1 MLSTMPFESIAA
13 RWGPSL
19 HRRTGHTTWV
29 LRIQCNNFSPR
40 LKFLVGAN
48 ILSFLIHQI
57 LLSRCPAFSQAA
69 FTAFGIPN
77 MRLLNLQLLAWVVL
91 LFDGCLAE
99 ANAVT
104 LF

>member
-13 RWGPSL
+13 RLGAQDS
-19 HRRTGHTTWV
+19 V
-29 LRIQCNNFSPR
+29 QYFSPR

-69 FTAFGIPN
+69 FAAFGIPN